1 MVWCALFAG
10 GVCVAASGVPR
21 LVEKSIL
28 VTVLDKDG
36 APIRDLTAPEFSV
49 VEDGKRREVT
59 GAELATE
66 RLFVSVVID
75 TTKPPE
81 GEVDR
86 IRDARASL
94 AGFVK
99 TIHAASPTA
108 EIALTT
114 VGGAAVLL
122 KDFTNQTAELERLT
136 NRFVP
141 DLASTAVVLEA
152 LIDTARGLMDKPS
165 PRRAIVTLDFASREA
180 STVQPTTVIEE
191 VFKAGASVWSVSV
204 HGTQGLT
211 APRRD
216 TTLNHLTKVT
226 GGVRFTSLVPSAL
239 ESILTNLARCLTA
252 QYEVT
257 YVRPDGTQPKAIVPS
272 AKRGSKFL
280 MSTYVR

>member
-1 MVWCALFAG
+1 MNRVSSLMVWCALFAG
-10 GVCVAASGVPR
+10 GVCVAASGVSG

-28 VTVLDKDG
+28 VTVLDKEG
-36 APIRDLTAPEFSV
+36 APIRDLAAAEFTV
-49 VEDGKRREVT
+49 LEDGKRREVT
-59 GAELATE
+59 GAELSTE

-75 TTKPPE
+75 TSKRPD
-81 GEVDR
+81 GEDDR
-86 IRDARASL
+86 IRDVRASL
-94 AGFVK
+94 ATFVK

-108 EIALTT
+108 EIALTA
-114 VGGAAVLL
+114 VGGAAVLV

-226 GGVRFTSLVPSAL
+226 GGVRFTSL
-239 ESILTNLARCLTA
+239 
-252 QYEVT
+252 
-257 YVRPDGTQPKAIVPS
+257 
-272 AKRGSKFL
+272 
-280 MSTYVR
+280 